1 MTRFQ
6 LALVG
11 VGLMATGI
19 GLVVYGWCSH
29 TPDAVT
35 FGSGV
40 FGFGLGAVGI
50 KRPTDA

>member
-11 VGLMATGI
+11 VGLIAAGV
-19 GLVVYGWCSH
+19 GLTVFGWVAH
-29 TPDAVT
+29 NPEAVT
-35 FGSGV
+35 FGFLC
-40 FGFGLGAVGI
+40 FGAGLGAVGI